1 MHGIGEKVRK
11 HLQNMESVLY
21 RLNYCNG
28 DNNDEYYVP
37 ACIPKAERMLY
48 QAFKSMLAEH
58 NLNLSLSNITKNY
71 KAWKKN
77 NYNDVDF
84 RFKKKII

>member
-1 MHGIGEKVRK
+1 MHGIFSKVMK
-11 HLQNMESVLY
+11 HLKNEESVLY

-28 DNNDEYYVP
+28 GHNDEFYVP
-37 ACIPKAERMLY
+37 VSIPKAERMLY

-58 NLNLSLSNITKNY
+58 NLNLSLSNVTKHY

-84 RFKKKII
+84 RFKKK